1 MLVNRLI
8 NPHTNGQLSL
18 LANIDVNP
26 GYVLEESK
34 KTPFQIE
41 LGQSG
46 ICELIRALLNQG
58 RRTGPR
64 RLFLA

>member
-1 MLVNRLI
+1 M
-8 NPHTNGQLSL
+8 NGQLSL
-18 LANIDVNP
+18 LANITLTLEVNP
-26 GYVLEESK
+26 GYVLEERK

-46 ICELIRALLNQG
+46 ICELIRALLNHG